1 MTMIQPEVIAGIDT
15 HADSHHVAVIDADGR
30 RLGDAGF
37 PATLIGYQA
46 IAAYIAAFGSVRQV
60 GIEGTHS
67 YGAGVTVHL
76 QSIGLR
82 VVEVIRPNR
91 QVRRMRGKSDPIDAY
106 EAAKS
111 VLAGPDH
118 PEPKQLDGVVEA
130 LRYVHAARR
139 SAIKARSATRVQI
152 KSLLVTAPEQIRAKY
167 RDHTVITLIPGLAR
181 TRSVLEEDLLS
192 QTVLS
197 ALKSLARRYQHLNAE
212 VAVLD
217 SDLERLVA
225 MANPALQQT
234 KGIGTVTAAQLL
246 ITAGENAD
254 RLKSEASFAALCGTN
269 PIPASS
275 GKTSRHRL
283 NRGGDRHANSAL
295 HQIAVARIT
304 CDQRTRDY
312 IARKRS
318 EGKSTKEILR
328 CLKRA
333 IAREV
338 FTLITNPPPSADYRT
353 LRPKRQQ
360 LGLLQVHAAVGLG
373 VSTAKISLAERGQ
386 VHDAVFLTAYENWLN
401 SPA

>member
-1 MTMIQPEVIAGIDT
+1 
-15 HADSHHVAVIDADGR
+15 
-30 RLGDAGF
+30 
-37 PATLIGYQA
+37 LIGYQA
-46 IAAYIAAFGSVRQV
+46 IAAFIGAFGMVQHV
-60 GIEGTHS
+60 GVEGTHS
-67 YGAGVTVHL
+67 YGAGVTMHL
-76 QSIGLR
+76 QSSGIR
-82 VVEVIRPNR
+82 VVEVLRPNR

-106 EAAKS
+106 EAAKA
-111 VLAGPDH
+111 VLASPAH

-139 SAIKARSATRVQI
+139 SAVKARAATGVQI
-152 KSLLVTAPEQIRAKY
+152 KSLLVTAPEPIRARY
-167 RDHTVITLIPGLAR
+167 RAHTDKRLIPALAR
-181 TRSVLEEDLLS
+181 TRPALEENLVNR
-192 QTVLS
+192 TVLS
-197 ALKSLARRYQHLNAE
+197 SLKSLARRYQHLAAE
-212 VAVLD
+212 AGALD
-217 SDLERLVA
+217 VELEKLVA
-225 MANPALQQT
+225 QANPALQQV

-275 GKTSRHRL
+275 GKTTRHRL

-312 IARKRS
+312 FAKKRS
-318 EGKSTKEILR
+318 EGKNTKEILR

-338 FTLITNPPPSADYRT
+338 FAIITNPPSAADYRA
-353 LRPKRQQ
+353 LRPKRLQ
-360 LGLLQVHAAVGLG
+360 LGLLQVNAAVGLG

-386 VHDAVFLTAYENWLN
+386 VHDAAFLAAYENWLN
-401 SPA
+401 SLA